1 MEKELFEVQVK
12 RESLKLKVK
21 QTLKKKK
28 KTTPQHTSSQTKLK
42 AARQD
47 LKMVVNGR

>member
-28 KTTPQHTSSQTKLK
+28 KQLPSIPVPRLSL
-42 AARQD
+42 RQQD
-47 LKMVVNGR
+47 RI